1 MKVLNFGSLNYDY
14 TYSLDHIVAPGETIT
29 STKLEVFPGGK
40 GLNQSISLARAG
52 AQVCHAGMVGPDGGM
67 LIDTCEQNGVDHQ
80 FVKTVEERTGNAI
93 IQVSA
98 KGQNSI
104 VLFAGANRQNDRAF
118 VDEVLSH
125 FGEGDLL
132 LLQNEI
138 NLVDYL
144 IDRGFE
150 KGMVIALNPSPF
162 DDEMRKCDL
171 SKVTIFLMNEV
182 EGEQITGEKE
192 PEKILTAFRKQY
204 PQSRVVLT
212 LGKAG
217 VVYQDAQQTC
227 RHGIYKVP
235 VVDTTAAGDTFT
247 GYFLAGVLSD
257 LPMDETLRLASV
269 RQSRFPKRA
278 RQVQFHT
285 APMYW
290 QQSWNMSKAHQKNRK
305 APVYLSCTRALYHY
319 SRLSLWERIKF
330 VTIKQAMM
338 LIIVTTRPG
347 NII

>member
-217 VVYQDAQQTC
+217 VVYQDAQQTF

-247 GYFLAGVLSD
+247 GYFLAGVLAD
-257 LPMDETLRLASV
+257 LPMNETLRLASIASSIAV
-269 RQSRFPKRA
+269 SKKGATSSIPYRA
-278 RQVQFHT
+278 DVLDANLEQ
-285 APMYW
+285 
-290 QQSWNMSKAHQKNRK
+290 
-305 APVYLSCTRALYHY
+305 
-319 SRLSLWERIKF
+319 E
-330 VTIKQAMM
+330 
-338 LIIVTTRPG
+338 
-347 NII
+347 